1 MGVFVKR
8 GESAGEKVMCDAIV
22 GLKSMRPERMRGII
36 KNYIYP
42 SDEKLYYFL
51 AREN

>member
-1 MGVFVKR
+1 
-8 GESAGEKVMCDAIV
+8 MCDAIV
-22 GLKSMRPERMRGII
+22 GLKQHAPIGRMRGII

-51 AREN
+51 ARELMRNGHAPKILIIK